1 MGSVAELVVT
11 GDRMPLHASWELTAY
26 RIVQEALTNAR
37 GHAPG
42 AHTVVELH
50 HRPGLLTVRA
60 TDDGPGPGPSG
71 TVDGSDGSGRRGHG
85 LVGMAERA
93 ALLGGRLT
101 AGRGP
106 AGGFLVEAE
115 LPW

>member
-1 MGSVAELVVT
+1 MEIG
-11 GDRMPLHASWELTAY
+11 Y
-26 RIVQEALTNAR
+26 
-37 GHAPG
+37 
-42 AHTVVELH
+42 
-50 HRPGLLTVRA
+50 RPGVLSVRVS
-60 TDDGPGPGPSG
+60 DDGPGPSG
-71 TVDGSDGSGRRGHG
+71 TEPDGRSHG
-85 LVGMAERA
+85 LVGMGERA